1 MRLVFLC
8 YPVDKK
14 DNILYYT
21 YYTKHTMQCMICK
34 AEYVRKETSMDIQ
47 RKKGILDVCVLAVLS
62 QESSYGYQIIQ
73 DVSKCIEV
81 NDSTMYPIL
90 RRLENTGCVT
100 TYSQEHNG
108 RTRKYF
114 TITSAGIAKINEFLA
129 EWDEMKSIYDFVKKY
144 GKAEGDQDE

>member
-1 MRLVFLC
+1 MYHRVL
-8 YPVDKK
+8 KK
-14 DNILYYT
+14 G
-21 YYTKHTMQCMICK
+21 
-34 AEYVRKETSMDIQ
+34 AGMDIQ

-90 RRLENTGCVT
+90 RRLESTGCVT

-114 TITSAGIAKINEFLA
+114 TITSAGISKMNEFLA
-129 EWDEMKSIYDFVKKY
+129 EWDEMKSIYEFVKNY
-144 GKAEGDQDE
+144 GKIEGDKNE

>member
-1 MRLVFLC
+1 MYRRVW
-8 YPVDKK
+8 KK
-14 DNILYYT
+14 G
-21 YYTKHTMQCMICK
+21 
-34 AEYVRKETSMDIQ
+34 AGMDIQ

-90 RRLENTGCVT
+90 RRCVT

-129 EWDEMKSIYDFVKKY
+129 EWDEMKSIYEFVKNY
-144 GKAEGDQDE
+144 GKAKGDQDE